1 MDSSGLVGI
10 GSVLGKTTPGAS
22 IPSGSDG
29 LMPAIIT
36 WTGDWESY
44 DTLAGCE
51 SSRKQY
57 LQNPPQA

>member
-36 WTGDWESY
+36 WTGD
-44 DTLAGCE
+44 
-51 SSRKQY
+51 
-57 LQNPPQA
+57 